1 MNPMEKTMRRVDAAQ
16 QRFGPAALVF
26 GVVKKFGD
34 DNAGNLVTNLA
45 YSAFLCVFPLLLILI
60 TVLNIVLVNYP
71 SVRHSLLNSTLGEFP
86 VVGTTLESNIHG
98 LHRSSTHRTGHRSAR
113 SALGING
120 VGPVRPV
127 LHVPDL
133 EFARSRAPE
142 LRLAVGPQLRAFS
155 PFWG

>member
-1 MNPMEKTMRRVDAAQ
+1 MNPIEKTMRRVDAAQ

-71 SVRHSLLNSTLGEFP
+71 SVRHSLLNSTWANSL
-86 VVGTTLESNIHG
+86 
-98 LHRSSTHRTGHRSAR
+98 SSGPRWKATSTGCI
-113 SALGING
+113 G
-120 VGPVRPV
+120 VRP
-127 LHVPDL
+127 
-133 EFARSRAPE
+133 
-142 LRLAVGPQLRAFS
+142 
-155 PFWG
+155 